1 MTSALSVTI
10 PPWMLDFAF
19 LGMLLVV
26 AFMLRHLL
34 TMHTMKDAAQ
44 RQMERERDLERR
56 LARADAIA
64 EDYAEK
70 DRVRRELR
78 DRVRGGPGV
87 DR

>member
-1 MTSALSVTI
+1 MTSALAVTI

-78 DRVRGGPGV
+78 DRVRGVPGV